1 MTSAPA
7 ANSPSPQATA
17 TRRSAPAAAPTKVT
31 IYTDGS
37 SRGNPGPGG
46 YGAVLLH
53 TGASG
58 TEHRKELSG
67 GYRRTTNNR
76 MEILGVVAALEA
88 LRRPCEVE
96 VHSDSQYVVNA
107 VNKRWIAGW
116 QRNGWKTAAKK
127 PVKNPELW
135 QRLVEAMRP
144 HKVRFVWVR
153 GHAGHELNERC
164 DALATAAADLPRSQ
178 QLDDEGFEG

>member
-1 MTSAPA
+1 MSAA
-7 ANSPSPQATA
+7 GGD
-17 TRRSAPAAAPTKVT
+17 AAATTPAGTRPSSHAPLTKVT
-31 IYTDGS
+31 VYTDGS

-46 YGAVLLH
+46 YGAVLIY
-53 TGASG
+53 TDAAG

-76 MEILGVVAALEA
+76 MEILAVVVALEA
-88 LRRPCEVE
+88 LRRPCDVE

-107 VNKRWIAGW
+107 VTKRWIAGW

-144 HKVRFVWVR
+144 HKVRLLWVR

-178 QLDDEGFEG
+178 QLDDEGFVG